1 MGKYRAMLLEN
12 RGYGEVEKNFQT
24 LFLIFVASFVVWFP
38 LGLAT
43 IAPLPSHRWWM
54 FVLAWIVFCVWI
66 YRVHMK
72 HLFYLNVR
80 HFRIGRRAIRSQQR
94 HERVMAEIAG
104 QMRATHMRLEQ
115 VKKGKINEQS
125 Q

>member
-24 LFLIFVASFVVWFP
+24 LFLIFIASFVVWFP

-43 IAPLPSHRWWM
+43 IAPQPSHRWWM

-72 HLFYLNVR
+72 HLFCLNVR
-80 HFRIGRRAIRSQQR
+80 HFRIGRRAIRSQQC